1 MKNAWLLLL
10 LAASPAAAQDTQNT
24 PSPSA
29 SATQAVSVAPIEC
42 YWRSSASSVRVGE
55 IFTVSLTCGVLETQA
70 TTVVPDQSRLD
81 PDVLQLQPF
90 EVVDGVVA
98 RDLRTV
104 TRRFF
109 QYEYRVR
116 YLGDEIGRD
125 LALPAL
131 TITYRVQSRVEAD
144 AAAIESRERQ
154 YILPARTV
162 RILSLLPQAAGD
174 IRDPSPTTFEDIRD
188 MRFTASVLRIV
199 SWVLF
204 ALAGVVALW
213 ALVRA
218 ARRSRAKGHVAVRFA
233 SDAAIL
239 RGVARELTEVSR
251 LRQVEGWSDALAA
264 RALAALR
271 VAASYEIARPVSQG
285 QARDA
290 RHAAMTGQL
299 RVPARWPRPGA
310 VLLSGSATSANLA
323 RERTRAAAS
332 GDRRHDRLANLEGAL
347 AQFAAAAYGPN
358 HAAVDASELDAALAT
373 GDGAVQSLRR
383 QHGWLA
389 TRLRAL
395 MQTATGFKAKAWAR

>member
-1 MKNAWLLLL
+1 MKKALLLIL
-10 LAASPAAAQDTQNT
+10 LAAFPAAAQDTQN
-24 PSPSA
+24 
-29 SATQAVSVAPIEC
+29 VSVAPIEC

-144 AAAIESRERQ
+144 SAAIESRERQ

-162 RILSLLPQAAGD
+162 RILSLLPLAAGD
-174 IRDPSPTTFEDIRD
+174 IRDPSPTTFDEIREA
-188 MRFTASVLRIV
+188 RFTASVLRIV
-199 SWVLF
+199 SWGLF

-218 ARRSRAKGHVAVRFA
+218 ARRSRAKGHATVRFA

-239 RGVARELTEVSR
+239 GGVARELSAVSR
-251 LRQVEGWSDALAA
+251 LRQTEGWSDALAA

-285 QARDA
+285 PARDA
-290 RHAAMTGQL
+290 RHAAMSGQL

-332 GDRRHDRLANLEGAL
+332 DDRRNDRLADLEGAL
-347 AQFAAAAYGPN
+347 AHFAAAAYGPN
-358 HAAVDASELDAALAT
+358 HATVDATDLDAALAAAE
-373 GDGAVQSLRR
+373 GAVQSLRR
-383 QHGWLA
+383 QHRWLA

-395 MQTATGFKAKAWAR
+395 AQAATGFRAKTWAR